1 MQEVN
6 YPTPDCPAELLR
18 INEVQKE
25 LASPQAFAELV
36 SDCQDEFDP
45 TPTQGLQ
52 AAIMIINQLTK
63 YHFDVLTNDDLDAW
77 QREVWE
83 EDYQAL
89 KKAAAA
95 LRQVRGD

>member
-1 MQEVN
+1 LN
-6 YPTPDCPAELLR
+6 
-18 INEVQKE
+18 
-25 LASPQAFAELV
+25 
-36 SDCQDEFDP
+36 
-45 TPTQGLQ
+45 

-83 EDYQAL
+83 EDYQSL

>member
-1 MQEVN
+1 MQDVN
-6 YPTPDCPAELLR
+6 YPTPNCPVELFKL
-18 INEVQKE
+18 NEVQKE
-25 LASPQAFAELV
+25 LESPQAFADLV
-36 SDCQDEFDP
+36 SDCQDDFEP
-45 TPTQGLQ
+45 TPTQGLN

-83 EDYQAL
+83 EDYQSL